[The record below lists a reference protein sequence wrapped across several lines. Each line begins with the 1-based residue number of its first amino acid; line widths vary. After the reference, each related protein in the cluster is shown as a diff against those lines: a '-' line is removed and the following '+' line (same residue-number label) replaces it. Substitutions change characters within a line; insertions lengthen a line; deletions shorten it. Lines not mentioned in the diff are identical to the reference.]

1 MTVEGDFLA
10 LWVSDKTQVVEEIAF
25 MRDNNLLEDLRTD
38 ILIATAKPGNTLLSK
53 AAWNEFVELQ
63 TWIRTIEYVEG
74 DATYALDNFCF
85 KSVSEQPSYSCFATS
100 PLDCFQEGRS
110 FVPGGENN
118 TVCWSPYDVRQSF
131 NSKEWDFATNF
142 TADYLSNCVQWYSE
156 EIPHDVI
163 MADVIPG
170 ETGSHPIKEIGAL
183 RLTISTL
190 AGKSLAE
197 EGVNYVS
204 WQPTVESVVELDAL
218 GCPVGGPYGE
228 GADFC
233 KCSLDFNV
241 FSVAE
246 VCPQGT
252 IEGSPDCCNLL
263 AKMNVA
269 PCFRT
274 LLDQNPEV
282 AHYAS
287 LLFQRLCHLELPPPL
302 QPRCSTPS
310 VTSSGEFTSFDKC
323 SDPAGA
329 CTDDATYTVSLGGN
343 EYDCAGAVMTLHNL
357 GVPKCNQA
365 AERAPASSFTEDMQ
379 EDMLAS
385 CPLSCKLCS
394 APPLPLLP
402 SPPPVSADSNSTI
415 CEDKDS
421 FSLGLFGIDHDCSSL
436 LATLAIY
443 GVTNCTWVA
452 EIAKTRGTPEIFT
465 DDMEKDL
472 LANCPFSCKLCS
484 APPLPSG
491 LRIASPP
498 MPIRTPGCED
508 DSNYTVLVLG
518 TLYDC
523 AGIVGALGGLGVTDC
538 NDSAEAAVAGN
549 QAEAF
554 TEAMEAVMI
563 ARCPASCN
571 RCLDLPLPPSPSL
584 PPPPIDP
591 DCQDDAEYLVRI
603 LDTDANCA
611 QVAATLAMWG
621 MQALANCSLASET
634 VDNLES
640 GAFTADMEEDLLA
653 RCPRS
658 CGLCAGMRRGE
669 RRLLDTDTCG
679 AQCDLLPN
687 NTCCDGGACKFSY
700 NGVCAPQQTYHV
712 PENTKVYLDEER
724 ALDVVKSWERYWL
737 DEIEDFT
744 AHFQHIEVSYFAA
757 RSLNDVLL
765 QAARTQLHLLVIGY
779 LLVIVYIVGFFAVDF
794 SGGPL
799 KPRFRLDRVPGP
811 LTSII
816 SVLLIGLSTFCT
828 LGIAG
833 FLSLAGVTLNP
844 ISLQILPFLSLGL
857 GINNYF
863 IFIHA
868 VAETMHGEPLLSPEA
883 VARKAMASAGLTI
896 TLSSF
901 GNACAFFIA
910 ALAPVPAVRHF
921 AIQMGLSVVVNY
933 LAALLGQTALI
944 FYELRRRHGSGSD
957 GSLASSPDT
966 SVTTQVDRTITAS
979 IIEALSASKPTRAA
993 SPRGRDAAPAP
1004 PSPVVPTRP
1013 MGFLARMLEVTF
1025 DDTGRSLVVRAGVLA
1040 VYVVIVAV
1048 SIYGATK
1055 LKLGLSLKEIVPRN
1069 TYAYT
1074 FADDNEA
1081 FHAESV
1087 MIVGRDL
1094 DYPTSMQAQFDLEY
1108 DFQNDGKFM
1117 NRDMTPT
1124 SPWSVFSHYAES
1136 LYCQNEMCSHEVQ
1149 WVYSRQRAH
1158 INWCFRDGEQLTNA
1172 ECRARCDGMCPQDPK
1187 NDSRRCVYSETA
1199 CEEYSAMCTC
1209 PWMVLP
1215 SEEIFWEHFHIFLH
1229 SGVTGQFVENL
1240 VKISDTPSTGMLG
1253 NVSVDNRPLD
1263 ASMTV
1268 VYTRGMETL
1277 ENTLDHIRQARKITG
1292 DNALAGTSGT
1302 EVFPFSI
1309 QVYAFFEQ
1317 YLGLVRYTLAVVG
1330 ISLMAATGVMYILLL
1345 DGRMLLINLV
1355 VIAVIEVQLFGF
1367 LTFLDIKLNA
1377 ITMVNLIMSVGFAI
1391 EFTAHISRAF
1401 MLSVGTR
1408 SERSSQAVF
1417 KMVQPVSNGALT
1429 TLLGLLGIGFSAY
1442 AIFVKYFF
1450 VMYIFFIVCCWLN
1463 GVIVLPIV
1471 LSFIGPSSSNPWQN
1485 PDEEQRDRNMIPLGV
1500 FTSKIEVDA
1509 F

>member
-323 SDPAGA
+323 SDPAG
-329 CTDDATYTVSLGGN
+329 
-343 EYDCAGAVMTLHNL
+343 
-357 GVPKCNQA
+357 
-365 AERAPASSFTEDMQ
+365 
-379 EDMLAS
+379 
-385 CPLSCKLCS
+385 
-394 APPLPLLP
+394 
-402 SPPPVSADSNSTI
+402 
-415 CEDKDS
+415 
-421 FSLGLFGIDHDCSSL
+421 
-436 LATLAIY
+436 
-443 GVTNCTWVA
+443 
-452 EIAKTRGTPEIFT
+452 
-465 DDMEKDL
+465 
-472 LANCPFSCKLCS
+472 
-484 APPLPSG
+484 
-491 LRIASPP
+491 
-498 MPIRTPGCED
+498 GCED

-653 RCPRS
+653 
-658 CGLCAGMRRGE
+658 
-669 RRLLDTDTCG
+669 RLLDTDTCG

-1172 ECRARCDGMCPQDPK
+1172 ECRARCDGMCPQ
-1187 NDSRRCVYSETA
+1187 
-1199 CEEYSAMCTC
+1199 
-1209 PWMVLP
+1209 
-1215 SEEIFWEHFHIFLH
+1215 
-1229 SGVTGQFVENL
+1229 
-1240 VKISDTPSTGMLG
+1240 
-1253 NVSVDNRPLD
+1253 
-1263 ASMTV
+1263 
-1268 VYTRGMETL
+1268 
-1277 ENTLDHIRQARKITG
+1277 
-1292 DNALAGTSGT
+1292 
-1302 EVFPFSI
+1302 
-1309 QVYAFFEQ
+1309 
-1317 YLGLVRYTLAVVG
+1317 
-1330 ISLMAATGVMYILLL
+1330 
-1345 DGRMLLINLV
+1345 
-1355 VIAVIEVQLFGF
+1355 
-1367 LTFLDIKLNA
+1367 
-1377 ITMVNLIMSVGFAI
+1377 
-1391 EFTAHISRAF
+1391 
-1401 MLSVGTR
+1401 
-1408 SERSSQAVF
+1408 
-1417 KMVQPVSNGALT
+1417 
-1429 TLLGLLGIGFSAY
+1429 
-1442 AIFVKYFF
+1442 
-1450 VMYIFFIVCCWLN
+1450 
-1463 GVIVLPIV
+1463 
-1471 LSFIGPSSSNPWQN
+1471 
-1485 PDEEQRDRNMIPLGV
+1485 
-1500 FTSKIEVDA
+1500 
-1509 F
+1509 